1 MRPEEIERFFRT
13 RVLGPEA
20 LAMGVHIRDTD
31 RLIGTCAF
39 SQLDAENGSAL
50 FHITIGEA
58 NAWGKGFGTEATQLM
73 LDHAFGTLG
82 LHRIALFVFEFNVR
96 AVRAYQRCGF
106 VVEGRARESIWR
118 DGRWWDELAMS
129 VLESDWRKR
138 RGSAT
143 AGTSSRRVT
152 GSEPEAMDGDPGDR
166 RGRRLRPAA
175 ACDRSLAMTTVG
187 PAAETA
193 RVEIRALIEAKGHAV
208 DNARAVVAR
217 LDAAFAA
224 GDLERTPSMD
234 LYLGDLMRAL
244 EQDDD
249 QKLGGKSAEASRFIL
264 RAIDRELD
272 NA

>member
-1 MRPEEIERFFRT
+1 M
-13 RVLGPEA
+13 A
-20 LAMGVHIRDTD
+20 VHVRATD

-39 SQLDAENGSAL
+39 SQLDADNGSAL
-50 FHITIGEA
+50 FHITIGETD
-58 NAWGKGFGTEATQLM
+58 AWGQGYGTEATQLM

-138 RGSAT
+138 RRAT
-143 AGTSSRRVT
+143 ERDSTRGDGERRRADGRGRGRGRAG
-152 GSEPEAMDGDPGDR
+152 
-166 RGRRLRPAA
+166 RGRR
-175 ACDRSLAMTTVG
+175 VG
-187 PAAETA
+187 PAPAGDRA
-193 RVEIRALIEAKGHAV
+193 RG
-208 DNARAVVAR
+208 DDDARAGRRRGAGR
-217 LDAAFAA
+217 GPRAASRRRAT
-224 GDLERTPSMD
+224 RSTTPAPSPI
-234 LYLGDLMRAL
+234 GSTRPSPPATSSGRRRWTSSSRDLMVAL
-244 EQDDD
+244 EQDDG